1 MNKFKIGDKVKLR
14 DDLEVGRDYGGI
26 TFLRDMKDLQDKELT
41 IDRISRQGNY
51 ILKEGRYY
59 YSEEMLEKVNDT
71 DDLLEFALGKLNMTK
86 EELRREYE
94 NSKTEKQIVEDGT
107 VKCNGKYSE
116 GGSTNWRVPNQR
128 ELSLMFLVDKEK
140 IKNTYCR
147 TKFSNPDFRKSW
159 TYNGGVFT
167 MDVSKWDATGSIRC
181 IKVLK

>member
-1 MNKFKIGDKVKLR
+1 MNEFKIGDKVKLR

-26 TFLRDMKDLQDKELT
+26 TFLRDMKDLQGKELT

-94 NSKTEKQIVEDGT
+94 NSKTEKQIVEDVIKRCEDFESYCSSRGCGDCDIEKFIKRNNMKDTGT
-107 VKCNGKYSE
+107 RRCMLIYE
-116 GGSTNWRVPNQR
+116 YLF
-128 ELSLMFLVDKEK
+128 EKEEE
-140 IKNTYCR
+140 
-147 TKFSNPDFRKSW
+147 
-159 TYNGGVFT
+159 
-167 MDVSKWDATGSIRC
+167 
-181 IKVLK
+181 